1 MKGIEEKV
9 AIVTGGTRGIGLG
22 ISNALAAEKAKV
34 LAVYRSNEEAAEKT
48 QQQLENLDAECAV
61 LKADVGARGEPE
73 RIVNF
78 AMKRWGAVDFLINN
92 AGIFDF
98 RFLDEMTDEFFDKI
112 NSVNLTGTVS
122 MMRAVLPHM
131 KNQKFGRIINA
142 SSISGHFADAGL
154 IAYACSKAGVD
165 IATQI
170 ASVELAPHGITVNA
184 FAPGIIE
191 SDMTKPMIQERGHL
205 QLRQIPAGYFGKP
218 KDVAGLVLFL
228 CSEKASYI
236 TGEIIGVDG
245 GMMKVQNPYR
255 AIERA
260 GDEGASAR

>member
-1 MKGIEEKV
+1 MNSYEGRA

-22 ISNALAAEKAKV
+22 ICKALAKEKV
-34 LAVYRSNEEAAEKT
+34 NVFAVYRSDEAAAEEARDELQKLNAGYEICKG
-48 QQQLENLDAECAV
+48 
-61 LKADVGARGEPE
+61 DVGNETDVNA
-73 RIVNF
+73 IVEHVT
-78 AMKRWGAVDFLINN
+78 AKWGGVDFLINN

-98 RFLDEMTDEFFDKI
+98 GFLDEMTGEFYDEI
-112 NSVNLTGTVS
+112 QRVNLKGTIL
-122 MMRAVLPHM
+122 MMQAVLPHM
-131 KNQKFGRIINA
+131 KKSRFGRIINA

-165 IATQI
+165 IATRI
-170 ASVELAPHGITVNA
+170 ASVELGPYGITVNA

-191 SDMTKPMIQERGHL
+191 SDMTRPMIEERGHL
-205 QLRQIPAGYFGKP
+205 QVRQIPAGYFGKP

-228 CSEKASYI
+228 CSEEASYI

-260 GDEGASAR
+260 EG

>member
-1 MKGIEEKV
+1 MNGIREKV
-9 AIVTGGTRGIGLG
+9 AIVTGGTRGIGSG
-22 ISNALAAEKAKV
+22 ISKALAAEKAKV
-34 LAVYRSNEEAAEKT
+34 LAVYRSNEDAAKKAKQE
-48 QQQLENLDAECAV
+48 LENLNTECAI
-61 LKADVGARGEPE
+61 LKANVGANGEPD
-73 RIVNF
+73 RIIDF
-78 AMKRWGAVDFLINN
+78 ALKRWGTVDFLINN

-98 RFLDEMTDEFFDKI
+98 RFLDEMTDEFFDNI
-112 NSVNLTGTVS
+112 NKVNLTGTVS
-122 MMRAVLPHM
+122 MMKAVLPQM

-170 ASVELAPHGITVNA
+170 ASVELAPYGITVNA

-191 SDMTKPMIQERGHL
+191 SDMTRPMIQERGHL

-218 KDVAGLVLFL
+218 RDVAGLVLFL
-228 CSEKASYI
+228 CSEEAAYI

-260 GDEGASAR
+260 ENAGSTN